1 MNALDLSKDWLA
13 LPDIGCGDR
22 RLLEQHGVTR
32 EAVHRAGGLAVA
44 RIGTTRRLWMPEPT
58 GTPAFV
64 LPVWTGPA
72 PSIYQ
77 AVEHPLLIDM
87 IAWRPDSPTRWH
99 YRLGTPGAVL
109 GADNLGLAHGE
120 GWPITFELTPLAWL
134 LANCRGAVLL
144 DLVEA
149 HWRTE
154 DETAEGARAAAW
166 WGGEAA

>member
-1 MNALDLSKDWLA
+1 MNALDLSRDWLA

-87 IAWRPDSPTRWH
+87 IAWRPDDPARWW
-99 YRLGTPGAVL
+99 YRQGETAVL
-109 GADNLGLAHGE
+109 GIDHLDLAHVE
-120 GWPITFELTPLAWL
+120 GWPISFATSPAEWL
-134 LANCRGAVLL
+134 RGNCHGACLL
-144 DLVEA
+144 GYCEA
-149 HWRTE
+149 GWWE
-154 DETAEGARAAAW
+154 VAA
-166 WGGEAA
+166 